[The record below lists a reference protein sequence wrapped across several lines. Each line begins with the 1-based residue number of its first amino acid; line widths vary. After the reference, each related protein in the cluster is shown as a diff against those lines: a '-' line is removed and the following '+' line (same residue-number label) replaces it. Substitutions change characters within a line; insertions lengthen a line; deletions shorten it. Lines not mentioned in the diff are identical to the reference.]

1 MWLELAGSSYI
12 FSRECTPVKL
22 GIGPLSLLSESILID
37 IFFYKMLRVEQHK
50 AYPNESKISESYNLQ
65 NEEISQVV
73 ESRNFTRETV
83 AI

>member
-1 MWLELAGSSYI
+1 
-12 FSRECTPVKL
+12 
-22 GIGPLSLLSESILID
+22 
-37 IFFYKMLRVEQHK
+37 MLRVEQHK